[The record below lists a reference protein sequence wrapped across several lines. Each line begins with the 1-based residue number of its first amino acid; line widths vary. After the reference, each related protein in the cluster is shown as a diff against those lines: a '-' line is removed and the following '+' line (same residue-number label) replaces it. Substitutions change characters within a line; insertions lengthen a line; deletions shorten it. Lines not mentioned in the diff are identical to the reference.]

1 MEHVNSYYAATANPA
16 PERPPLRGTV
26 DADVCIVGG
35 GFTGTSSALHLAERG
50 YRVVLVEAARVGWGA
65 SGRNGGEVFNGQ
77 RRSQKELE
85 KWFGRDTALQLW
97 NLGLE
102 AVDLVT
108 GRIRDH
114 GIACDLKNG
123 IVVAAAKPAHADD
136 LRDTMEHL
144 RSDYGYTGM
153 RLLDREETAHML
165 GTDRYHGGVLDTG
178 CWHLHPLNYVLGLAA
193 AAEKAGAVIHE
204 QSRAVSLVHGD
215 PAVVKTAEGEVR
227 AEFVVLACDT
237 YLGDLDRRVDAT
249 NMPINNFMIATE
261 PFTEA
266 AARRLI
272 PDDVAVAD
280 TKFVINYW
288 RFSADH
294 RLIFGGGET
303 YSSKFPTDIP
313 GFVRRY
319 LLKIYPQLRDVRID
333 YGWGGTIGI
342 TLRRLP
348 HFGRIAPNVLFA
360 QGYSGQGVALAS
372 LAGKL
377 IAEAVAGTAERFDV
391 MASLPAPPF
400 PGGRLLRYP
409 LMVLGMLYYSLRDRL
424 P

>member
-288 RFSADH
+288 RFSSDH

>member
-26 DADVCIVGG
+26 DADVCVVGG

-227 AEFVVLACDT
+227 AKFVVLACDT

>member
-1 MEHVNSYYAATANPA
+1 
-16 PERPPLRGTV
+16 
-26 DADVCIVGG
+26 
-35 GFTGTSSALHLAERG
+35 
-50 YRVVLVEAARVGWGA
+50 
-65 SGRNGGEVFNGQ
+65 
-77 RRSQKELE
+77 
-85 KWFGRDTALQLW
+85 
-97 NLGLE
+97 
-102 AVDLVT
+102 
-108 GRIRDH
+108 
-114 GIACDLKNG
+114 
-123 IVVAAAKPAHADD
+123 
-136 LRDTMEHL
+136 
-144 RSDYGYTGM
+144 
-153 RLLDREETAHML
+153 ML

-227 AEFVVLACDT
+227 AKFVVLACDT